1 MTLFVSATAAP
12 KENSRMACTSID
24 VNTPAP
30 YVSDV
35 SVTDEVVD
43 QIPALRAF
51 ARSLTRDATEADDLV
66 QDTLV
71 KALSNVDKYTPG
83 TRLRAWL
90 FTIMRNTF
98 YNKVKVAARER
109 PGAADCASVG
119 IPVAATQ
126 DWSVRG
132 RELMEVVARLP
143 SHYREMLI
151 LVVMLGESY
160 ETSAQI
166 CNCAV
171 GTVKSRVNRA
181 RQMVMAELGD
191 REI

>member
-1 MTLFVSATAAP
+1 
-12 KENSRMACTSID
+12 MASTSTD
-24 VNTPAP
+24 VNTSSA
-30 YVSDV
+30 YMSDV
-35 SVTDEVVD
+35 SVTDSAHETEISVTDEVVE

-71 KALSNVDKYTPG
+71 KALANVDKYTPG

-98 YNKVKVAARER
+98 YNKIKVSARER
-109 PGAADCASVG
+109 PGAADCASIG

-126 DWSVRG
+126 DWTVRG
-132 RELMEVVARLP
+132 RELMEAVSRLP
-143 SHYREMLI
+143 HHYREMLI

-160 ETSAQI
+160 ETSARI

-181 RQMVMAELGD
+181 RQLVMAELGD